1 MSTATLTHPVV
12 TAPTTSSVRV
22 ARHAVTV
29 ERVLLGLCFFVFG
42 LNGFLEFIPPPAD
55 PGPEEAMNFAMAL
68 SRASYFFP
76 LLKAVETI
84 AGLMLL
90 TKRYVPLALVMLAPI
105 LVNIFAFHCFLAGS
119 GVALSVGM
127 IACALHLAW
136 AYRAAFR
143 PMLAAH

>member
-1 MSTATLTHPVV
+1 
-12 TAPTTSSVRV
+12 
-22 ARHAVTV
+22 
-29 ERVLLGLCFFVFG
+29 
-42 LNGFLEFIPPPAD
+42 
-55 PGPEEAMNFAMAL
+55 MAL

-105 LVNIFAFHCFLAGS
+105 LVNIFAFHYFLAGS
-119 GVALSVGM
+119 GVALSIVM

-136 AYRAAFR
+136 TYRAAFR

>member
-1 MSTATLTHPVV
+1 MSTATLTPPVV
-12 TAPTTSSVRV
+12 TAPTTPSVRV

-76 LLKAVETI
+76 LLKGVETI

-90 TKRYVPLALVMLAPI
+90 TKRYVPLALVLLAPI
-105 LVNIFAFHCFLAGS
+105 LVNIFAFHYFLAGS
-119 GVALSVGM
+119 GVALSIVLV
-127 IACALHLAW
+127 ACALHLAW
-136 AYRAAFR
+136 TYGPAFR
-143 PMLAAH
+143 PMLAAR

>member
-1 MSTATLTHPVV
+1 MTTAALTQSAVSV
-12 TAPTTSSVRV
+12 PTTQITRV
-22 ARHAVTV
+22 VRHAATG

-76 LLKAVETI
+76 LLKGVETI

-90 TKRYVPLALVMLAPI
+90 SKRYVPLALVLLAPI
-105 LVNIFAFHCFLAGS
+105 LVNILAFHYFLAGS
-119 GVALSVGM
+119 GVVMPVVL
-127 IACALHLAW
+127 IAFTLHLAW
-136 AYRAAFR
+136 TYRAAFQ
-143 PMLAAH
+143 PMLAAK